1 MKLAIRAM
9 LTGVVLAGLTGAA
22 AAAEY
27 MEKNER
33 QKLRAFSPGVMTEGG
48 RILWMAG
55 QTGLRDETG
64 KDNSGNFE
72 AQVRTTF
79 RLMDQTLKKAGGS
92 LANLVTMTVFITDV
106 RNGDK
111 LTEIRREMFPDGNYP
126 GSALITV
133 SGFALPGMLVEIQG
147 IAVIGDKCSSANP
160 CLPR

>member
-1 MKLAIRAM
+1 MKLALRAM
-9 LTGVVLAGLTGAA
+9 LTGVALAAVIGAA
-22 AAAEY
+22 VAAEY

-92 LANLVTMTVFITDV
+92 LANLVTMMVFITDV

>member
-72 AQVRTTF
+72 AQVRSRT
-79 RLMDQTLKKAGGS
+79 AIIP
-92 LANLVTMTVFITDV
+92 AA
-106 RNGDK
+106 
-111 LTEIRREMFPDGNYP
+111 P
-126 GSALITV
+126 
-133 SGFALPGMLVEIQG
+133 
-147 IAVIGDKCSSANP
+147 
-160 CLPR
+160 